1 MASKAQ
7 NAKNESSRL
16 RSLRSATNLQEF
28 ESGQILS
35 TDKVQQNL
43 PGLYGKGLL
52 MQSNGSCLPN
62 EVDQYQLLL
71 AMEAG
76 DQDAL
81 DQITLGG
88 ARRLV
93 NTQAAF
99 CQELV
104 GGVPYG
110 FTMPTPPD
118 VGSTWA
124 ACEMAEVYEMCIQN
138 DIPFTTINDANVPNT
153 DCDRAV
159 TVLNNFGANYKG
171 PVDASAGNT
180 VTRKTLFKGN
190 TDGCQFG
197 PYVSQ
202 FFMHDFNLG
211 LNPITQKYY
220 FETGAYGITEANFL
234 EIQKGNKPVPQTQ
247 SPTPLRPY
255 TPRGLASVVHVDFVY
270 QFFYYAAQIVLAA
283 GIPRHGGYTDMYP
296 DAAFVTNGGVVVVA
310 TAMADV
316 CKNALTATWVQ
327 KWRNHMRLRPE
338 EMAGRVV
345 KQEEGVISGVI
356 NPEMYNTGAATI
368 AAVKAFNAPLGGEAK
383 AWLPLNY
390 CEGSPTH
397 PSYPAGHATI
407 AGACATI
414 LKMIFADS
422 PWADMGTFATVLE
435 SVDGDTT
442 RTYTGGDT
450 AAMTVHSELNKLASN
465 CAIGRNMAG
474 VHYRADGDYGLD
486 FGEKVAIEYYMD
498 YLSRQTEPHG
508 PISFKLFNG
517 DTYTIPSGGGQTR
530 AIGEPIGFE
539 RDI

>member
-1 MASKAQ
+1 MSSKAQ

-28 ESGQILS
+28 QSGQVLS
-35 TDKVQQNL
+35 DDKVTQNL

-52 MQSNGSCLPN
+52 QQDNGSCLPQ
-62 EVDQYQLLL
+62 EVDQYQLLV

-81 DQITLGG
+81 NQISLGG

-99 CQELV
+99 ASELV

-110 FTMPTPPD
+110 YTMPTPPN
-118 VGSTWA
+118 VGSRWG
-124 ACEMAEVYEMCIQN
+124 ACEMAEVYEMCIQA
-138 DIPFTTINDANVPNT
+138 DVPFTTLNDENVT
-153 DCDRAV
+153 SASADRAV
-159 TVLNNFGANYKG
+159 AVMNAFGDDFKG
-171 PVDASAGNT
+171 PKDSGT
-180 VTRKTLFKGN
+180 GQVTRKTLFRGN

-247 SPTPLRPY
+247 SPQPLRPF
-255 TPRGLASVVHVDFVY
+255 TPRGLGSLVHVDFVY
-270 QFFYYAAQIVLAA
+270 QFFYYASQIILGA
-283 GIPRHGGYTDMYP
+283 GIPRHGGYTDIYP

-310 TAMADV
+310 TAVADV
-316 CKNALTATWVQ
+316 SKHALTATWVH

-345 KQEEGVISGVI
+345 KQEEGVLSNVI
-356 NPEMYNTGAATI
+356 HPDMYTVAANTI
-368 AAVKAFNAPLGGEAK
+368 QAVKDYNAPLGGEAK
-383 AWLPLNY
+383 PWLPLQY

-397 PSYPAGHATI
+397 PAYPAGHATI
-407 AGACATI
+407 AGACATV

-422 PWADMGTFATVLE
+422 PWADMGTFAPVYE
-435 SVDGDTT
+435 SVDGDTL
-442 RTYTGGDT
+442 RTYTGADAG
-450 AAMTVHSELNKLASN
+450 AMTLHSELNKLASN

-486 FGEKVAIEYYMD
+486 LGEEIAIQYYMD
-498 YLSRQTEPHG
+498 YLSRQIEPYG
-508 PISFKLFNG
+508 PISFKRFNG
-517 DTYTIPSGGGQTR
+517 ETYTIPSGGGQTR
-530 AIGEPIGFE
+530 ALGEPVAFE